1 MIRLLTILIALML
14 PLSAARADDA
24 YPSRPIKLVLPFA
37 AGGGTDVVA
46 RILAQQLTKQMGV
59 AVIVE
64 NRAGA
69 NGNIGAEVVAR
80 AAPDGY
86 TLLYNTSFIVT
97 NPWLYKSLG
106 YNAEKDFEPILLTA
120 RVPLLLVVN
129 PSIPV
134 KTLAEFVEYAKA
146 RPGKLSYASSGI
158 GGSTHLAN
166 LLLQRAAGI
175 EAVHVAYRGGGPALN
190 DVMAGAVQFY
200 TDTAN
205 TAIPQ
210 VKAGTVRGLAVTS
223 KKRLPEL
230 PDVPTIAETLQPDFE
245 VYSWQGVMAPAKT
258 PAAIIVRLQ
267 KEFSAALQDP
277 SVRERLAAQTAEPIG
292 STTAEYIQY
301 LKDERA
307 LWGNIIQSANVRL
320 E

>member
-1 MIRLLTILIALML
+1 MIRLLTILIALVL
-14 PLSAARADDA
+14 PLTAARAADT
-24 YPSRPIKLVLPFA
+24 YPNRPIRLILPFA
-37 AGGGTDVVA
+37 AGGGTDAVA
-46 RILAQQLTKQMGV
+46 RILAQQVSKQMGV
-59 AVIVE
+59 AVVVE

-69 NGNIGAEVVAR
+69 NGNIGAETVAR
-80 AAPDGY
+80 SAPDGY

-97 NPWLYKSLG
+97 NPWLYKALA
-106 YNAEKDFEPILLTA
+106 YDAQKDFAPVLLTA
-120 RVPLLLVVN
+120 RVPLMLVVN
-129 PSIPV
+129 PSVPA
-134 KTLAEFVEYAKA
+134 KTLAEFVAYAKA
-146 RPGKLSYASSGI
+146 RPGQLSYASSGI

-175 EAVHVAYRGGGPALN
+175 DAVHVAYRGGGPALN

-210 VKAGTVRGLAVTS
+210 VKAGTVRALAVTS

-230 PDVPTIAETLQPDFE
+230 PDLPTIAETLQPDFE

-258 PAAIIVRLQ
+258 PDAIIVRLQ
-267 KEFSAALQDP
+267 QEFSAALRDP
-277 SVRERLAAQTAEPIG
+277 AVRDRLSAQTAEPIG
-292 STTAEYIQY
+292 STTAEYVQY

-307 LWGNIIQSANVRL
+307 LWGDIIHSANVRL

>member
-14 PLSAARADDA
+14 PLSVARADDT
-24 YPSRPIKLVLPFA
+24 YPIRPIRLVLPFA

-46 RILAQQLTKQMGV
+46 RILAQQLSKQMGV

-69 NGNIGAEVVAR
+69 NGNIGAEAVAR

-106 YNAEKDFEPILLTA
+106 YNAEKDFEPVLLTA
-120 RVPLLLVVN
+120 RVPLLLVIN
-129 PSIPV
+129 PSVPA

-205 TAIPQ
+205 TALPQ

-230 PDVPTIAETLQPDFE
+230 PDLPTIAETLQPDFE

-258 PAAIIVRLQ
+258 PTAIIVRLQ
-267 KEFSAALQDP
+267 KEFSVALQDP
-277 SVRERLAAQTAEPIG
+277 GVRERLTSQTAEPIG

-307 LWGNIIQSANVRL
+307 LWGDIIRSANVRL

>member
-1 MIRLLTILIALML
+1 MIRLLAILIALLL
-14 PLSAARADDA
+14 PLSGARADDA
-24 YPSRPIKLVLPFA
+24 YPNRPIKLVLPFA

-69 NGNIGAEVVAR
+69 NGNIGAEAVAR
-80 AAPDGY
+80 SAPDGY

-120 RVPLLLVVN
+120 RVPLLLVIN
-129 PSIPV
+129 PSVPA
-134 KTLAEFVEYAKA
+134 KTLSEFVAYAKA
-146 RPGKLSYASSGI
+146 HPGKLAYASSGI

-190 DVMAGAVQFY
+190 DVMVGAVQFY

-205 TAIPQ
+205 TALPQ

-230 PDVPTIAETLQPDFE
+230 PDLPTIAETLQPDFE

-258 PAAIIVRLQ
+258 PEAIIVRLQ
-267 KEFSAALQDP
+267 KEFSTALQDP

-301 LKDERA
+301 LKTERA
-307 LWGNIIQSANVRL
+307 LWGDIIRSANVQL

>member
-1 MIRLLTILIALML
+1 MIRLFAILIALLL
-14 PLSAARADDA
+14 PLSGARADDT
-24 YPSRPIKLVLPFA
+24 YPNRPIKLVLPFA

-69 NGNIGAEVVAR
+69 NGNIGAEAVAR
-80 AAPDGY
+80 SAPDGY

-120 RVPLLLVVN
+120 RVPLMLVIN
-129 PSIPV
+129 PSVPA
-134 KTLAEFVEYAKA
+134 KTLSEFVAYAKA
-146 RPGKLSYASSGI
+146 HPGKLSYASSGI

-190 DVMAGAVQFY
+190 DVMVGAVQFY

-205 TAIPQ
+205 TALPQ

-230 PDVPTIAETLQPDFE
+230 PDLPTIAETLQPDFE

-258 PAAIIVRLQ
+258 PEAIIVRLQ
-267 KEFSAALQDP
+267 KEFSTALQDP
-277 SVRERLAAQTAEPIG
+277 GVRERLAAQTAEPIG
-292 STTAEYIQY
+292 STTAAYIQY
-301 LKDERA
+301 LKTERA
-307 LWGNIIQSANVRL
+307 LWGEIIRSANVQL

>member
-1 MIRLLTILIALML
+1 MSRLLTILIALML
-14 PLSAARADDA
+14 PLSAARADDV

-106 YNAEKDFEPILLTA
+106 YNAEKDFDPILLTA

-258 PAAIIVRLQ
+258 PAAIIARLQ